1 MRQRAL
7 TTEETKRIEEKL
19 EELIVTAKG
28 IGDREIDRQLADF
41 ICEEF
46 GLPRDRAEA
55 TAKAY
60 GDSWMQEALSICAKA
75 LRLRLADRYPNEHI
89 PALRFFEEL
98 ESDVHDDKPLTIRTR
113 LN

>member
-7 TTEETKRIEEKL
+7 TTEETKPIEEKL
-19 EELIVTAKG
+19 EELIVTARG

-41 ICEEF
+41 ICDEF

-60 GDSWMQEALSICAKA
+60 GDSWMQEALPSARRPFVSGWPIVTLTSTS
-75 LRLRLADRYPNEHI
+75 LRSASLR
-89 PALRFFEEL
+89 
-98 ESDVHDDKPLTIRTR
+98 SW
-113 LN
+113 